1 MAPRWPRPAAAALLA
16 AAGLVL
22 GACGGGGGG
31 SDKKAG
37 VEPKMNPDAAGGGA
51 KIDVTAKGLKFDPTA
66 LTAKAGQAVTIVLKN
81 DDTIEH
87 DFSVSDAGFK
97 LVARPSGSAQKV
109 LTLAKAGTY
118 QFHCSVPGHEAAGM
132 KGQITVQ

>member
-1 MAPRWPRPAAAALLA
+1 MAARWPRPAAAALVA
-16 AAGLVL
+16 AAVL
-22 GACGGGGGG
+22 GACGGGG

-37 VEPKMNPDAAGGGA
+37 VEPKTSPDAAGGGA

-81 DDTIEH
+81 EDTTEH

-97 LVARPSGSAQKV
+97 VVAQPTGSAQKV